1 MIKRWKEWLRQQ
13 LLTYLRPGRDVDE
26 LLHLI
31 DRAEAIHSEEQRR
44 MLERIVD
51 FNETRVREVMIPRL
65 EIRAVDIGSSLEEAE
80 TIMLNSGVTRL
91 PVMEGDIDR
100 ILGVVHVWDLFAVR
114 AEGRHDTLK
123 ELIRPCLKVSELQRV
138 PRLLSDM
145 KEGSHIAIVLDEYG
159 GTAGLITLSDL
170 LEEIVGSL
178 AESDESSDEAE
189 FVRTD
194 SGALE
199 VMGRMHIEEFAE
211 LVGIAV
217 PQGDFDTVAGLITT
231 ELGRIPVRG
240 ERILVADLD
249 MNILDADPRRVI
261 RILVRPTPLSSI
273 DSRG

>member
-1 MIKRWKEWLRQQ
+1 MFKRLKEWLRQH

-26 LLHLI
+26 LLQIL
-31 DRAEAIHSEEQRR
+31 DRAEAIQSEEQRR
-44 MLERIVD
+44 MLERLIE

-65 EIRAVDIGSSLEEAE
+65 EIRAIDISSTLQDAEA
-80 TIMLNSGVTRL
+80 IMVESGVTRL
-91 PVMEGDIDR
+91 PIMEGDIDH

-114 AEGRHDTLK
+114 AQGRHASLQ

-159 GTAGLITLSDL
+159 GTAGLVTLSDL

-178 AESDESSDEAE
+178 AESDESTEEAE

-194 SGALE
+194 NGALE

-211 LVGIAV
+211 LLGIPV

-240 ERILVADLD
+240 ERIMAADLD
-249 MNILDADPRRVI
+249 INILEADPRRVI
-261 RILVRPTPLSSI
+261 RILVRSI
-273 DSRG
+273 PANGN